1 MSALN
6 VRIDNCIAQTNTK
19 KKKNNLEYILQ
30 ISLRCAVHMF
40 QGLTSHQQH

>member
-6 VRIDNCIAQTNTK
+6 VRIDNYIAQTNT